1 MSHFTD
7 VTGLR
12 SRVFPVRATSIALCV
27 VALAAAFGFNFS
39 AVALE
44 LFSKPVTMV
53 MVVPYAAGGPTDAL
67 ARIIAEPLGSA
78 LGRTIVIENITGAA
92 GSIAT
97 ARTHDA
103 TPDGTRVIIGN
114 WGTHVINGAV
124 KNLSYDLLSDFEPI
138 GLIAN
143 NPHVIVS
150 RPGVP
155 ARDLKELIAWV
166 KENQSKLTA
175 ANSGVGSPTHIS
187 GLQFQRMTGTEFP
200 FVAYRGSGPAV
211 QDLMAG
217 QIDLYFDQ
225 VSNSMA
231 AIKSGMIKAYAI
243 ASKTR
248 SAAVPDIPTVDEAGL
263 PGFYSSVW
271 HGLWAPKGTSREIVS
286 KLNAALVKALA
297 DPGVRQRLAEIGQE
311 IVPVDQQTPA
321 GLAAYQKAEIEKW
334 WPIIKGANITIQ

>member
-1 MSHFTD
+1 MSHLTD
-7 VTGLR
+7 VTVSI
-12 SRVFPVRATSIALCV
+12 SRFFPVRATSIALCV

-44 LFSKPVTMV
+44 LFSKPVTTV

-103 TPDGTRVIIGN
+103 TPDGTRIIIGN

-124 KNLSYDLLSDFEPI
+124 KNLPYDLLSDFEPI
-138 GLIAN
+138 GLIAD

-225 VSNSMA
+225 LSNSEA

-243 ASKTR
+243 ASKAR
-248 SAAVPDIPTVDEAGL
+248 SAAMPDIPTVDEAGL
-263 PGFYSSVW
+263 PGFYISVW

-286 KLNAALVKALA
+286 KLNAALVQALA

-321 GLAAYQKAEIEKW
+321 SLAAYQKAEIEKW